1 MHEKVSRRYGKV
13 PTRYA
18 VDCGF
23 ATKDDITE
31 LEKRGS
37 QVIAPVHAAAKLRKN
52 GKDPH
57 SRQPTDSEE
66 MVTFRKRMATQA
78 AKQLYK
84 QRSSIAEF
92 PNAECR
98 NRGLQQFR
106 VRGLKKVRSVSLWHA
121 IVFNFLRMIDLGY
134 LK

>member
-1 MHEKVSRRYGKV
+1 M
-13 PTRYA
+13 

-23 ATKDDITE
+23 ATKDDITK

-57 SRQPTDSEE
+57 SRQPTDSDE
-66 MVTFRKRMATQA
+66 MVTFRQRMATKE
-78 AKQLYK
+78 AKQLYQ
-84 QRSSIAEF
+84 QRPSIAEF

-98 NRGLQQFR
+98 NRGLQQFP
-106 VRGLKKVRSVSLWHA
+106 VRGLQKVRAVSLWHA
-121 IVFNFLRMIDLGY
+121 IVFNFMRMVDLGC
-134 LK
+134 LR